1 MKSRAIIVLI
11 CLAMAVSGCST
22 GKSNSQE
29 NSIQKELL
37 SKIEQLQDANGLEIY
52 ETQKT
57 SATMK
62 YYKNKE
68 IVEIKELP
76 QEILNVE
83 RKIDLEQKD
92 KIQYQIHM
100 VPENREKGAEET
112 LLQLKDEILSTYVV
126 DDNKYEKLQE
136 KKKQSLDAETFLSS
150 MLYLDDMRTAEN
162 HFHFQKEDRGRKR
175 LYTAELND
183 TKKFVKY
190 LKEKNHNQKDIEFHE
205 MKLEYVI
212 EDSGITEVNIRIR
225 NSISNEVQNEKAERI
240 SSDNTIVK
248 GIQIKTLH
256 HKPEFIEPE

>member
-11 CLAMAVSGCST
+11 CLAMAVSGCSS

-126 DDNKYEKLQE
+126 DDNKYEKL
-136 KKKQSLDAETFLSS
+136 
-150 MLYLDDMRTAEN
+150 
-162 HFHFQKEDRGRKR
+162 
-175 LYTAELND
+175 
-183 TKKFVKY
+183 
-190 LKEKNHNQKDIEFHE
+190 
-205 MKLEYVI
+205 
-212 EDSGITEVNIRIR
+212 
-225 NSISNEVQNEKAERI
+225 
-240 SSDNTIVK
+240 
-248 GIQIKTLH
+248 
-256 HKPEFIEPE
+256 